1 MRSYLPSCSCKI
13 PRLVKHVVS
22 VAANTL
28 ALENSREA
36 QVLSDLVL
44 RDDIVRAFGLT
55 NDEFADLWVKC

>member
-22 VAANTL
+22 VSANAL
-28 ALENSREA
+28 ALEDSREA
-36 QVLSDLVL
+36 QVLRYLIL

-55 NDEFADLWVKC
+55 NDEFTDLNENC

>member
-1 MRSYLPSCSCKI
+1 
-13 PRLVKHVVS
+13 

-36 QVLSDLVL
+36 QVLSNLVL